1 LEADQLPGKSRKFAF
16 RIHANDSDCAILL
29 AVATEATRAQ
39 WMDRLLRTD

>member
-1 LEADQLPGKSRKFAF
+1 LEADPLLGKSRTFAF